1 MLRAMSSADL
11 SAGALVGGYEI
22 QVLLA
27 RGGMG
32 VVYRATQLSL
42 SRQVALKVVAP
53 DLSTEEE
60 FRTRFLR
67 EVRIAASLDHPH
79 VLPVYEAGEAEGV
92 LYLAMRLVEGESLAQ
107 VLEHEGSLEPAR
119 ALALVT
125 QVAEALAA
133 AHQAGL
139 VHRDV
144 KPANVLLARAG
155 AREHVYL
162 CDFGVAR
169 RFEGATALTKTGG
182 FVGSITYAAPE
193 QITGAPIDARTDTY
207 ALGCLLYECLT
218 GEPPFPR
225 EHEAA
230 VLWAHLNEPPPL
242 PSERRPELGEAFDAI
257 VERALAKD
265 PGERFS
271 SAAELAGAL
280 AADAPPA
287 PRRLPTTP
295 VKTNL
300 PRPASSFLGR
310 ERELHEVGERL
321 ARDDVR
327 LLTLTG
333 PGEPARPG
341 SRSRPRRPRPHTR
354 RRLLGRACLPARPRA
369 RHGDDRADPRRQG
382 RPRGAHP

>member
-1 MLRAMSSADL
+1 MASADL

-79 VLPVYEAGEAEGV
+79 VLPVYEAGEADGV

-107 VLEHEGSLEPAR
+107 VLEREGSLEPAR
-119 ALALVT
+119 ALTIVT
-125 QVAEALAA
+125 QVAEALEA

-169 RFEGATALTKTGG
+169 RFQGATALTKTGG

-218 GEPPFPR
+218 GEPPFPK

-242 PSERRPELGEAFDAI
+242 PSETRPELGDAFDGI

-265 PGERFS
+265 PGERFQT
-271 SAAELAGAL
+271 AAELAAAL

-287 PRRLPTTP
+287 PRRLPATP
-295 VKTNL
+295 VTTNL
-300 PRPASSFLGR
+300 PVPASSFLGR
-310 ERELHEVGERL
+310 EREL
-321 ARDDVR
+321 AR
-327 LLTLTG
+327 
-333 PGEPARPG
+333 
-341 SRSRPRRPRPHTR
+341 
-354 RRLLGRACLPARPRA
+354 GR
-369 RHGDDRADPRRQG
+369 
-382 RPRGAHP
+382 